1 VLDLDHFKQINDRCS
16 HEIGDQVLVM
26 VAALLADAA
35 AGLGDQAAF
44 AARLG
49 GEEFLLVLSGRGHA
63 ETLSILERLRR
74 RVADHPWR
82 QATGDLPVTVSIGA
96 AAVVADSNQST
107 LLARAD
113 AQLYAAKRSGRNR
126 VRTAGQPAGA
136 IR

>member
-1 VLDLDHFKQINDRCS
+1 
-16 HEIGDQVLVM
+16 M
-26 VAALLADAA
+26 VAALLADAVS
-35 AGLGDQAAF
+35 GLGEQSAF

-49 GEEFLLVLSGRGHA
+49 GEEFLLVLCGRGHA
-63 ETLSILERLRR
+63 EALVVLERLRR

-82 QATGDLPVTVSIGA
+82 QATGDLPVTISIGA
-96 AAVVADSNQST
+96 AGVAPDSTQST

-113 AQLYAAKRSGRNR
+113 AQLYEAKRAGRNR